1 MSRNNPTVNVS
12 GLTEFIPSKAPPAP
26 KHRIVVTV
34 SKEDHKVLT
43 EMADKASAAAG
54 RFVSLG
60 LVINSL
66 IKHYESY
73 E

>member
-1 MSRNNPTVNVS
+1 MSRNSPTVNVS
-12 GLTEFIPSKAPPAP
+12 GLTEFIPAKAEPAP
-26 KHRIVVTV
+26 KQRIVVTV

-43 EMADKASAAAG
+43 TMADKASAAAG